1 MDGTL
6 KNSSRGLRTVLAY
19 GTWETRL
26 FAGGIA
32 GSPLSFVDIP
42 KWILL
47 FLVPPII
54 DVRYY

>member
-19 GTWETRL
+19 GTCETRL
-26 FAGGIA
+26 FAGGK

-42 KWILL
+42 KW
-47 FLVPPII
+47 
-54 DVRYY
+54 YYYF